1 MSQPIETSV
10 AVQDMAPARARDLF
24 DYKAPAELFPSRI
37 RKGRTLLRYRRFDTA
52 AEAIRFAVED
62 IPSAS
67 LLGAYLQV
75 DDTRLGIAEIHE
87 VYERADFPLPRSAA
101 KSATAKD

>member
-1 MSQPIETSV
+1 MSQRIETSV
-10 AVQDMAPARARDLF
+10 VVHDRTPAQARDLF

-37 RKGRTLLRYRRFDTA
+37 RNGRSLRYRRFDTA
-52 AEAIRFAVED
+52 AEAVRFAVED

-75 DDTRLGIAEIHE
+75 DETRLGVAEIHK
-87 VYERADFPLPRSAA
+87 VYQRADFPLPRAVA
-101 KSATAKD
+101 RKN